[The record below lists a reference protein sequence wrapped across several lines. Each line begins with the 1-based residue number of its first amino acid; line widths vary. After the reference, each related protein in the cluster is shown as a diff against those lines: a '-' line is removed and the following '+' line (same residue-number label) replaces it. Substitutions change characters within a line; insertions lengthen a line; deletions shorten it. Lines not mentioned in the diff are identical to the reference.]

1 MKKALITCVILML
14 IAAGCYCA
22 YRYYESDV
30 LPEKQLDE
38 ADEKQLE
45 LFNEVKPRLPE
56 NNEDSAKDD
65 TQESLLEAAEEVN
78 DAIVA
83 WLTIPGTHIDYPV
96 CQAED
101 NDFYLHNG
109 FDGQYNYEL
118 GCPFLDYRCEGDFS
132 GFNSIVYGHHMT
144 RQRMFADIDLFKDE
158 AFFNGHN
165 TGQLILN
172 NDVHTVQFFAYL
184 NVYPT
189 APAYHAV
196 FVMDSEKQEY
206 LEYIEE
212 TADHC
217 TLSVDE
223 LMDMFS
229 SDDGDS
235 FDDLHLLLLSTCT
248 YEFDDARGILV
259 GLIE

>member
-1 MKKALITCVILML
+1 MKKAILIGIALILL
-14 IAAGCYCA
+14 SVGGYCA
-22 YRYYESDV
+22 YRYYQFDV
-30 LPEKQLDE
+30 LPDKQVDE
-38 ADEKQLE
+38 AYDEQIE
-45 LFNEVKPRLPE
+45 LFDCVKPE
-56 NNEDSAKDD
+56 INTSDDSKDD
-65 TQESLLEAAEEVN
+65 NALLEEAEEVN
-78 DAIVA
+78 DATVA

-118 GCPFLDYRCEGDFS
+118 GCPFLDYRCESDFS

-144 RQRMFADIDLFKDE
+144 RQRMFADINLFKDE
-158 AFFNGHN
+158 AFFSGHN

-172 NDVHTVQFFAYL
+172 NDVHTVRFFAYL

-196 FVMDSEKQEY
+196 FMTDSEKREY

-212 TADHC
+212 TADYC
-217 TLSVDE
+217 TLSADAFD
-223 LMDMFS
+223 L
-229 SDDGDS
+229 DS
-235 FDDLHLLLLSTCT
+235 LHLLLLSTCT
-248 YEFDDARGILV
+248 YEFEQARGVLV
-259 GLIE
+259 GVID